1 MEKNRKRVP
10 AWMLAVIIIVA
21 LPVLAF
27 PVMLSQSASIDGGEK
42 YFLWLYPAY
51 VVAASLLAWQCYG
64 RRTEMTWII
73 LVLVALTHAAMWLLS
88 TGAFNP
94 VG

>member
-1 MEKNRKRVP
+1 MKQPSRVP
-10 AWMLAVIIIVA
+10 AWMTVIIIIAA

-27 PVMLSQSASIDGGEK
+27 PLMLSMSHDIAGGNR

-64 RRTEMTWII
+64 RRTVMTWII
-73 LVLVALTHAAMWLLS
+73 TALMLLTHLSMWVLV
-88 TGAFNP
+88 G
-94 VG
+94 VI